1 MKNMLLLYSPYSK
14 ASTFVI
20 GGINLPNVEIYPL
33 TLKQRKIDKALFYLF
48 HSIKLEKTAAR
59 FRYSKECI
67 KKLGNRYNQILCFDC
82 CRLNEYRV
90 IKALAKSDRV
100 NVFFWNPISFW
111 CRKQQKAKSTIAKLK
126 RIGIHLSTFDPIDA
140 VEYALELKKN
150 VNRKIVDNQ
159 NSPIKYDFY
168 FVGKPKGRIE
178 LLDTLRSFLI
188 SRGFRVHFIVVK
200 SPKDYIS
207 QMDNIKF
214 SAESKCI
221 VDITSSDQTGFT
233 LRPFDALFLQ
243 KKLLTNNKRITKAD
257 FYNPNNIYVF
267 DENNLD
273 GICEFISKPYRE
285 IPKSI
290 TDQYE
295 INQWIVDNFYNS

>member
-20 GGINLPNVEIYPL
+20 GGVNLPNVEIYPL

-59 FRYSKECI
+59 FRYTKECI

-178 LLDTLRSFLI
+178 LLNTLRSFLI
-188 SRGFRVHFIVVK
+188 SHGFRVHFIVVK
-200 SPKDYIS
+200 SSKDYIS

-221 VDITSSDQTGFT
+221 VDIISSDQTGFT
-233 LRPFDALFLQ
+233 LRPFDALFLH
-243 KKLLTNNKRITKAD
+243 KKLLTNNIRIVKTD
-257 FYNPNNIYVF
+257 FYDKNNIYVF
-267 DENNLD
+267 NENNLE
-273 GICEFISKPYRE
+273 GICEFIIRPYKE

-290 TDQYE
+290 IDQYE
-295 INQWIVDNFYNS
+295 INQWLVNNYL

>member
-59 FRYSKECI
+59 FRYTKECI

-178 LLDTLRSFLI
+178 LLNTLRSFLI
-188 SRGFRVHFIVVK
+188 SHGFRVHFIVVK
-200 SPKDYIS
+200 SSKDYIS

-221 VDITSSDQTGFT
+221 VDIISSDQTGFT
-233 LRPFDALFLQ
+233 LRPFDALFLH
-243 KKLLTNNKRITKAD
+243 KKLLTNNIRIVKTD
-257 FYNPNNIYVF
+257 FYDKNNIYVF
-267 DENNLD
+267 NENNLE
-273 GICEFISKPYRE
+273 GICEFITRPYKE

-290 TDQYE
+290 IDQYE
-295 INQWIVDNFYNS
+295 INQWLVNNYL

>member
-20 GGINLPNVEIYPL
+20 GGVNLPNVEIYPL

-59 FRYSKECI
+59 FRYTKECI

-178 LLDTLRSFLI
+178 LLNTLRSFLI
-188 SRGFRVHFIVVK
+188 SHGFRVHFIVVK
-200 SPKDYIS
+200 SSKDYIS

-221 VDITSSDQTGFT
+221 VDIISSDQTGFT
-233 LRPFDALFLQ
+233 LRPFDALFLH
-243 KKLLTNNKRITKAD
+243 KKLLTNNIRIVKTD
-257 FYNPNNIYVF
+257 FYDKNNIYVF
-267 DENNLD
+267 NENNLE
-273 GICEFISKPYRE
+273 GICEFITRPYKE

-290 TDQYE
+290 IDQYE
-295 INQWIVDNFYNS
+295 INQWLVNNYL

>member
-20 GGINLPNVEIYPL
+20 SGINLPNVEIYPL

-48 HSIKLEKTAAR
+48 HSIKLEKIAAR
-59 FRYSKECI
+59 FRYPKECI
-67 KKLGNRYNQILCFDC
+67 KKLSCEYNQILCFDC
-82 CRLNEYRV
+82 CRLSEYR
-90 IKALAKSDRV
+90 IIRALAKSDRI
-100 NVFFWNPISFW
+100 NVFFWNPINRWYGNS
-111 CRKQQKAKSTIAKLK
+111 QKAKSSIEKLK
-126 RIGIHLSTFDPIDA
+126 KMRMLLSTFDPEDA

-150 VNRKIVDNQ
+150 VNRKIVENQ
-159 NSPIKYDFY
+159 NCPVKYDFY
-168 FVGKPKGRIE
+168 FVGKPKGRVE
-178 LLDTLRSFLI
+178 LLNTLRSFLI
-188 SRGFRVHFIVVK
+188 SHGFRVHFIVVE

-207 QMDNIKF
+207 LIDNIKF

-221 VDITSSDQTGFT
+221 VDITSSDQNGFT
-233 LRPFDALFLQ
+233 LRPFDALFLH

-295 INQWIVDNFYNS
+295 INQWIVNNFCNS